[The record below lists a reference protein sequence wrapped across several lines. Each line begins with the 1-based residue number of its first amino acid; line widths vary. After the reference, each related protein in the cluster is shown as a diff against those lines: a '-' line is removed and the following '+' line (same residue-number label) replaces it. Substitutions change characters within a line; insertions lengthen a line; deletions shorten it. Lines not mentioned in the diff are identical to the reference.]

1 MLSQLRPAL
10 VVTIAFTLLTGLVY
24 PLAFTAIAQ
33 LVMPSRAN
41 GSLVSRNGV
50 VVGSALIGQSFSADR
65 YFHGRPSAAGDKGY
79 DASAS
84 SGSNFGPTSQKLID
98 RVKATVAE
106 LRTHGASNIPADA
119 ATASASGLDP
129 DISPAFAELQ
139 VERVA
144 KARGVSTEQIRQII
158 GQHTQRPRLGFVGE
172 ARVNVL
178 TLNLALDAAFA
189 SGAG

>member
-10 VVTIAFTLLTGLVY
+10 VVTIAFTLLAGLVY

-33 LVMPSRAN
+33 LVMPSQAN

-106 LRTHGASNIPADA
+106 LRTHGASSIPADA

-144 KARGVSTEQIRQII
+144 KARGVSAEQIRQII

-172 ARVNVL
+172 PRVNVL